1 MVVRSREASKGP
13 YAGDCRIDAS
23 ILHSLQT
30 PVYFF
35 ENPALPMSQPA
46 AAAELFDA
54 DYVQRLRRDMLRFA
68 RLQLRDEQQAED
80 VVQEALAAALAG
92 CERFASGASLK
103 TWVLSILKNKILDI
117 FRQRARRR
125 EQALDDELATHEHDI
140 QGHFDETGHWAPET
154 KPAEWGNP
162 EHALV
167 SRQFWVVFEACLTR
181 LPEVPARAFMMREL
195 MGLETGEICTELGI
209 TANHCGVLMHRA
221 RLGLRACLGERW
233 FTGEGEAA

>member
-1 MVVRSREASKGP
+1 MVVRSREASEGP
-13 YAGDCRIDAS
+13 YAGDCPIDAPPP
-23 ILHSLQT
+23 HSLQA

-35 ENPALPMSQPA
+35 ETSALPMSQPDA
-46 AAAELFDA
+46 AADLFDA

-68 RLQLRDEQQAED
+68 RLQLRDDQQAED
-80 VVQEALAAALAG
+80 AVQEALAAALAG

-117 FRQRARRR
+117 FRLRARRR
-125 EQALDDELATHEHDI
+125 EQAFDEGVEPHQPDI
-140 QGHFDETGHWAPET
+140 QGHFDETGHWAQEA
-154 KPAEWGNP
+154 KPADWSDP
-162 EHALV
+162 ERALA

-195 MGLETGEICTELGI
+195 MGLETPDICGELGI

-221 RLGLRACLGERW
+221 RLGLRACLAERW
-233 FTGEGEAA
+233 FNGEGAQA